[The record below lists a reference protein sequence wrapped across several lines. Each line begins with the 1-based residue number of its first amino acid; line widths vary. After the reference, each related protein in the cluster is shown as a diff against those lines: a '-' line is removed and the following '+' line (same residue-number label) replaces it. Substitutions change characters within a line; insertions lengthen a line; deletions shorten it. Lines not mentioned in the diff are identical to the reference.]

1 MLLEHDFALA
11 ILDVQMP
18 EMDGFELAQLM
29 RGTDKTRH
37 IPIVFVTAAGKEMNF
52 SFQGYESGAVDFLHK
67 PLDINAVQSKV
78 NVFVALHQQRAE
90 TRRQVQAL
98 EHSRQQQEA
107 LLQELRATQAEL
119 QRSLRMRDEFMSMV
133 AHELRTPL
141 NTLFLE
147 TQMRT
152 LNLERG
158 NLAAFAPEKLPKMVA
173 RDARQIRSMVRL
185 IDDMLDVSRISSG
198 KLSIRREP
206 VDLAALV
213 RRVAEDLAPGPDQMR
228 VQVQEEAQIE
238 GYWDGFRV
246 EQIVVN
252 LISNALRYGEGKP
265 VDISLA
271 KTSNSAVIEVR
282 DHGIG
287 IGAKD
292 QERIFD
298 AFERVMQP
306 GPHGRPGSGAVHHQ
320 AAGRRPRR
328 RHHPAKP
335 ARPWRAVQ
343 RDLAAGGIVIM
354 ATIPAPAP
362 ARLRISCCGWTAP
375 CASWK
380 TPARSCPSRRN
391 CWASNCKPSKWPVSI
406 SASSCTTPPC
416 SHAWSDGLAPGAAG
430 EYFLGEYAAGLAAEL
445 EADHPVAV
453 DDVRLDPR
461 TAAPGALAT
470 FGRLGIRAFLNIPIV
485 KEGQLAAL
493 FVVHS
498 RAARAWQADEIDA
511 GGASGR
517 TRLGQL
523 AARPGASPAAL
534 R

>member
-1 MLLEHDFALA
+1 MINDTQTRTKLLIVDDLPENLRALNALIRENDRSVYQASSGEEALALLLEHDFALA

-98 EHSRQQQEA
+98 EHSRQQQDA
-107 LLQELRATQAEL
+107 LLQQLRETQAEL

-152 LNLERG
+152 LNLENG
-158 NLAAFAPEKLPKMVA
+158 NLAAFAPDKLPKMVA

-213 RRVAEDLAPGPDQMR
+213 RRVVEDLAPCPDQLR
-228 VQVQEEAQIE
+228 VQEEAQIE
-238 GYWDGFRV
+238 GYWDGYRV

-271 KTSNSAVIEVR
+271 TTKNSAVLEVR

-287 IGAKD
+287 IGPKD
-292 QERIFD
+292 QARIFD
-298 AFERVMQP
+298 AFERVVNQDSTGGLGLGLFITKQLVDAHGGAITVQSQP
-306 GPHGRPGSGAVHHQ
+306 GH
-320 AAGRRPRR
+320 
-328 RHHPAKP
+328 
-335 ARPWRAVQ
+335 
-343 RDLAAGGIVIM
+343 
-354 ATIPAPAP
+354 
-362 ARLRISCCGWTAP
+362 
-375 CASWK
+375 
-380 TPARSCPSRRN
+380 
-391 CWASNCKPSKWPVSI
+391 
-406 SASSCTTPPC
+406 
-416 SHAWSDGLAPGAAG
+416 
-430 EYFLGEYAAGLAAEL
+430 
-445 EADHPVAV
+445 
-453 DDVRLDPR
+453 
-461 TAAPGALAT
+461 GALFSVT
-470 FGRLGIRAFLNIPIV
+470 LP
-485 KEGQLAAL
+485 LAG
-493 FVVHS
+493 S
-498 RAARAWQADEIDA
+498 
-511 GGASGR
+511 
-517 TRLGQL
+517 
-523 AARPGASPAAL
+523 
-534 R
+534 

>member
-1 MLLEHDFALA
+1 MMNETRTKLLIVDDLPENLRALNALIRENDRSVYQASSGEEALALLLEHDFALA

-29 RGTDKTRH
+29 RGTEKTRH

-52 SFQGYESGAVDFLHK
+52 AFQGYESGAVDFLHK

-78 NVFVALHQQRAE
+78 NVFVALHQQRME
-90 TRRQVQAL
+90 TRRQVLAL

-213 RRVAEDLAPGPDQMR
+213 RRVAEDLAPGPDQIT
-228 VQVQEEAQIE
+228 VQVQDDAQIE
-238 GYWDGFRV
+238 GFWDGFRV

-265 VDISLA
+265 VDICLA
-271 KTSNSAVIEVR
+271 KTRNSALIEVR

-298 AFERVMQP
+298 AFERVMHQDRTGGLGLGLFITKQLVDAHGGAITLQSQP
-306 GPHGRPGSGAVHHQ
+306 GH
-320 AAGRRPRR
+320 
-328 RHHPAKP
+328 
-335 ARPWRAVQ
+335 
-343 RDLAAGGIVIM
+343 
-354 ATIPAPAP
+354 
-362 ARLRISCCGWTAP
+362 
-375 CASWK
+375 
-380 TPARSCPSRRN
+380 
-391 CWASNCKPSKWPVSI
+391 
-406 SASSCTTPPC
+406 
-416 SHAWSDGLAPGAAG
+416 
-430 EYFLGEYAAGLAAEL
+430 
-445 EADHPVAV
+445 
-453 DDVRLDPR
+453 
-461 TAAPGALAT
+461 GALFSVT
-470 FGRLGIRAFLNIPIV
+470 LP
-485 KEGQLAAL
+485 LAG
-493 FVVHS
+493 S
-498 RAARAWQADEIDA
+498 
-511 GGASGR
+511 
-517 TRLGQL
+517 
-523 AARPGASPAAL
+523 
-534 R
+534 

>member
-1 MLLEHDFALA
+1 MMNETSTKLLIVDDLPENLRALNALIRESDRSVYQASSGEEALALLLEHDFALA

-29 RGTDKTRH
+29 RGTEKTRH

-52 SFQGYESGAVDFLHK
+52 AFQGYESGAVDFLHK

-107 LLQELRATQAEL
+107 LLQELRTTQAEL

-158 NLAAFAPEKLPKMVA
+158 NLAAFAPEKLPKMIA

-206 VDLAALV
+206 VDLPALV
-213 RRVAEDLAPGPDQMR
+213 RRVAEDLAPCAGDGASLL
-228 VQVQEEAQIE
+228 QVQAEQPIE
-238 GYWDGFRV
+238 GYWDAFRV

-265 VDISLA
+265 VEISLA
-271 KTSNSAVIEVR
+271 QTKNSAVIEVR

-298 AFERVMQP
+298 AFERVVHQDRTGGLGLGLFITKQLVDAHGGAITLQSQP
-306 GPHGRPGSGAVHHQ
+306 GH
-320 AAGRRPRR
+320 
-328 RHHPAKP
+328 
-335 ARPWRAVQ
+335 
-343 RDLAAGGIVIM
+343 
-354 ATIPAPAP
+354 
-362 ARLRISCCGWTAP
+362 
-375 CASWK
+375 
-380 TPARSCPSRRN
+380 
-391 CWASNCKPSKWPVSI
+391 
-406 SASSCTTPPC
+406 
-416 SHAWSDGLAPGAAG
+416 
-430 EYFLGEYAAGLAAEL
+430 
-445 EADHPVAV
+445 
-453 DDVRLDPR
+453 
-461 TAAPGALAT
+461 GALFSVT
-470 FGRLGIRAFLNIPIV
+470 LP
-485 KEGQLAAL
+485 LAG
-493 FVVHS
+493 S
-498 RAARAWQADEIDA
+498 
-511 GGASGR
+511 
-517 TRLGQL
+517 
-523 AARPGASPAAL
+523 
-534 R
+534 

>member
-1 MLLEHDFALA
+1 MMNETRTKLLIVDDLPENLRALNALIRENDRSVYQASSGEEALALLLEHDFALA

-213 RRVAEDLAPGPDQMR
+213 RRVAEDLAPGPDQLR
-228 VQVQEEAQIE
+228 VQVQEDACIE

-252 LISNALRYGEGKP
+252 LISNALRYGDGKP

-271 KTSNSAVIEVR
+271 KTRNSAVIEVR

-287 IGAKD
+287 IGPKD

-298 AFERVMQP
+298 AFERVMHQDRTGGLGLGLFITKQLVDAHGGAITLQSQP
-306 GPHGRPGSGAVHHQ
+306 GH
-320 AAGRRPRR
+320 
-328 RHHPAKP
+328 
-335 ARPWRAVQ
+335 
-343 RDLAAGGIVIM
+343 
-354 ATIPAPAP
+354 
-362 ARLRISCCGWTAP
+362 
-375 CASWK
+375 
-380 TPARSCPSRRN
+380 
-391 CWASNCKPSKWPVSI
+391 
-406 SASSCTTPPC
+406 
-416 SHAWSDGLAPGAAG
+416 
-430 EYFLGEYAAGLAAEL
+430 
-445 EADHPVAV
+445 
-453 DDVRLDPR
+453 
-461 TAAPGALAT
+461 GALFSVT
-470 FGRLGIRAFLNIPIV
+470 LP
-485 KEGQLAAL
+485 LAG
-493 FVVHS
+493 S
-498 RAARAWQADEIDA
+498 
-511 GGASGR
+511 
-517 TRLGQL
+517 
-523 AARPGASPAAL
+523 
-534 R
+534 

>member
-1 MLLEHDFALA
+1 MMNETQTRTKLLIVDDLPENLRALNALIRESDRSVYQASSGEEALALLLEHDFALA

-107 LLQELRATQAEL
+107 LLQQLRATQAEL

-198 KLSIRREP
+198 KLSIRREA

-213 RRVAEDLAPGPDQMR
+213 RRVAEDLAPCPDQLR
-228 VQVQEEAQIE
+228 VQVQDEAQIE
-238 GYWDGFRV
+238 GFWDGFRV

-271 KTSNSAVIEVR
+271 KTRNSAVIEVR

-298 AFERVMQP
+298 AFERVVHQDRTGGLGLGLFITKQLVDAHGGAITLQSQP
-306 GPHGRPGSGAVHHQ
+306 GH
-320 AAGRRPRR
+320 
-328 RHHPAKP
+328 
-335 ARPWRAVQ
+335 
-343 RDLAAGGIVIM
+343 
-354 ATIPAPAP
+354 
-362 ARLRISCCGWTAP
+362 
-375 CASWK
+375 
-380 TPARSCPSRRN
+380 
-391 CWASNCKPSKWPVSI
+391 
-406 SASSCTTPPC
+406 
-416 SHAWSDGLAPGAAG
+416 
-430 EYFLGEYAAGLAAEL
+430 
-445 EADHPVAV
+445 
-453 DDVRLDPR
+453 
-461 TAAPGALAT
+461 GALFSVT
-470 FGRLGIRAFLNIPIV
+470 LP
-485 KEGQLAAL
+485 LAG
-493 FVVHS
+493 S
-498 RAARAWQADEIDA
+498 
-511 GGASGR
+511 
-517 TRLGQL
+517 
-523 AARPGASPAAL
+523 
-534 R
+534 

>member
-1 MLLEHDFALA
+1 MNETQTRTKLLIVDDLPENLRALNALIRESDRSVYQASSGEEALALLLEHDFALA

-107 LLQELRATQAEL
+107 LLQQLRATQAEL

-198 KLSIRREP
+198 KLSIRREA

-213 RRVAEDLAPGPDQMR
+213 RRVAEDLAPCPDQLR
-228 VQVQEEAQIE
+228 VQVQDEAQIE
-238 GYWDGFRV
+238 GFWDGFRV

-271 KTSNSAVIEVR
+271 KTRNSAVIEVR

-298 AFERVMQP
+298 AFERVVHQDRTGGLGLGLFITKQLVDAHGGAITLQSQP
-306 GPHGRPGSGAVHHQ
+306 GH
-320 AAGRRPRR
+320 
-328 RHHPAKP
+328 
-335 ARPWRAVQ
+335 
-343 RDLAAGGIVIM
+343 
-354 ATIPAPAP
+354 
-362 ARLRISCCGWTAP
+362 
-375 CASWK
+375 
-380 TPARSCPSRRN
+380 
-391 CWASNCKPSKWPVSI
+391 
-406 SASSCTTPPC
+406 
-416 SHAWSDGLAPGAAG
+416 
-430 EYFLGEYAAGLAAEL
+430 
-445 EADHPVAV
+445 
-453 DDVRLDPR
+453 
-461 TAAPGALAT
+461 GALFSVT
-470 FGRLGIRAFLNIPIV
+470 LP
-485 KEGQLAAL
+485 LAG
-493 FVVHS
+493 S
-498 RAARAWQADEIDA
+498 
-511 GGASGR
+511 
-517 TRLGQL
+517 
-523 AARPGASPAAL
+523 
-534 R
+534 